1 MRQSH
6 LYAVHLLTASGAA
19 LAVLAAIA
27 VAGHDWRAGFI
38 WLGLALIVDGIDGPL
53 ARWLHVRERLPGW
66 DGGTLDFVVDYT
78 TYVFVPAIIL
88 ALGCGLSGFA
98 AALAAMMVAVS
109 GAIYFA
115 DRRMKQDDNSFR
127 GFPAGWNMI
136 VFVLFVAAPHP
147 AIVMTVTVALT
158 ALTFMPVRFIHPV
171 RVERWRPLTLTI
183 AILWFIVATWIV
195 AADFDVSPIMQGVLL
210 AASLYFFG
218 VGVVQQIFQ
227 PPVSGD
233 GSKRAGAA

>member
-1 MRQSH
+1 MGKTH
-6 LYAVHLLTASGAA
+6 LFAVHLLTASGAA

-27 VAGHDWRAGFI
+27 VAGLDWRAAFI

-53 ARWLHVRERLPGW
+53 ARWLRVRERLPNW
-66 DGGTLDFVVDYT
+66 DGTTLDFVVDYT

-98 AALAAMMVAVS
+98 AALAAIMVAVG

-115 DRRMKQDDNSFR
+115 DTRMKEDDNSFR

-136 VFVLFVAAPHP
+136 VFVLFVLAPHP

-158 ALTFMPVRFIHPV
+158 VLTFMPVRFIHPV
-171 RVERWRPLTLTI
+171 RVKRWRPLTLTI
-183 AILWFIVATWIV
+183 AILWIIVATWII
-195 AADFDVSPIMQGVLL
+195 AADFDVSPLLQGVLL

-218 VGVVQQIFQ
+218 VGAVQQIFKVQ
-227 PPVSGD
+227 
-233 GSKRAGAA
+233 

>member
-1 MRQSH
+1 MGKTH

-27 VAGHDWRAGFI
+27 VAGLDWRAAFF
-38 WLGLALIVDGIDGPL
+38 WLGLALIVDGVDGPL
-53 ARWLHVRERLPGW
+53 ARWLRVRERLPNW

-88 ALGCGLSGFA
+88 ALGCGLSGVP
-98 AALAAMMVAVS
+98 AALAAIMVTVS

-115 DRRMKQDDNSFR
+115 DTRMKQDDNSFR

-136 VFVLFVAAPHP
+136 VFVLFVLELHP
-147 AIVMTVTVALT
+147 AIVMAVTMALA
-158 ALTFMPVRFIHPV
+158 ALTFLPVRFVHPV

-183 AILWFIVATWIV
+183 AVLWFVVATWIV
-195 AADFDVSPIMQGVLL
+195 AADFDVSPILQGVLL
-210 AASLYFFG
+210 AASLYMFG
-218 VGVVQQIFQ
+218 VGAVQQIFK
-227 PPVSGD
+227 P
-233 GSKRAGAA
+233 R